1 MSDRNHPAGDL
12 RPAAPDL
19 PAVRRLE
26 AVGFRAWPSASVLY
40 DGSWLIRLTAGH
52 SSRRLNSVNP
62 LDPSDYRDI
71 AVRLEKAAKR
81 FSDYGRPLLV
91 RQTPL
96 TPPQLVAY
104 MDQAGWHAEGEVV
117 VMMADLSR
125 LDAAEG
131 LDHLPSKDVGRFVDA
146 RIRVSGDNPAMK
158 PGLTEIINAIK
169 PETGLF
175 IFEDPASGPV
185 AVSLAVQDNDL
196 AGILQLGVAEGARG
210 KGLATEML
218 GAAMRWARLKGA
230 RRVWVQV
237 EADNAPAL
245 GLYTKAAFHPVYRYL
260 YRGPPQR

>member
-96 TPPQLVAY
+96 TPPQLA
-104 MDQAGWHAEGEVV
+104 Q
-117 VMMADLSR
+117 LS
-125 LDAAEG
+125 
-131 LDHLPSKDVGRFVDA
+131 
-146 RIRVSGDNPAMK
+146 
-158 PGLTEIINAIK
+158 
-169 PETGLF
+169 
-175 IFEDPASGPV
+175 PV
-185 AVSLAVQDNDL
+185 A
-196 AGILQLGVAEGARG
+196 R
-210 KGLATEML
+210 
-218 GAAMRWARLKGA
+218 RLRERDA
-230 RRVWVQV
+230 
-237 EADNAPAL
+237 
-245 GLYTKAAFHPVYRYL
+245 
-260 YRGPPQR
+260 